1 MLEEFLDFLSNYNI
15 IWITLGLII
24 ATKIAELTKSFIEDL
39 IMPLLFWPLLRRLK
53 VNKLENLSYKG
64 ILYGKVIAKA
74 IDFLVIAFT
83 LFLIIKYAHI
93 QLPA

>member
-1 MLEEFLDFLSNYNI
+1 M
-15 IWITLGLII
+15 
-24 ATKIAELTKSFIEDL
+24 
-39 IMPLLFWPLLRRLK
+39 K